1 MSTTTDESKPQI
13 GIATADTSSRAVNE
27 LVAAA
32 DNVRSHAEV
41 RKAPITELSTIC

>member
-1 MSTTTDESKPQI
+1 MSTATDESQPKI
-13 GIATADTSSRAVNE
+13 GITTAYTSSRVVNE

-32 DNVRSHAEV
+32 DDVRSHAEV